1 MKKVWISALERDE
14 AKVALVMKLVKQYGM
29 DGNGHFWVDDLKNMA
44 WLTPKEKL
52 LDNDTCMWMI
62 LSSGEGLSTESVRF
76 GLSLLTLSVQAK
88 RGNGFTIALVEL
100 KERIDEDTLP
110 TPLQG
115 CNLHSLEDPSIG
127 AKLIA
132 QANLPVSTEKT
143 DYYLDIHANPAMGMW
158 FEVGPGSDL
167 TWSGALFG
175 VQGGEI
181 DAHGVGPS
189 GNLPEKT
196 VLEYPMKGVKL
207 KLGMNNFT
215 AWVVQNMLNE
225 GSSYFV
231 RVQDTPESI
240 IFGSYTQEDAI
251 EVNKMKLI

>member
-1 MKKVWISALERDE
+1 MKKVWITALERDE
-14 AKVALVMKLVKQYGM
+14 ARVALTMKLVKQYGM

-44 WLTPKEKL
+44 WLTPKDEL
-52 LDNDTCMWMI
+52 LDKDTVMWMI
-62 LSSGEGLSTESVRF
+62 LSSGEDLSKETVRF
-76 GLSLLTLSVQAK
+76 GLSLLALSVQSK
-88 RGNGFTIALVEL
+88 RGNGFPIALVEI
-100 KERIDEDTLP
+100 KDRIDEETLP

-143 DYYLDIHANPAMGMW
+143 EYHLDIHANPAMGVW
-158 FEVGPGSDL
+158 FEVGPGSNL

-196 VLEYPMKGVKL
+196 ILEYPMKGVEL
-207 KLGMNNFT
+207 KLGMNKFT
-215 AWVVQNMLNE
+215 AWAVQNVLNE
-225 GSSYFV
+225 KSSYFV
-231 RVQDTPESI
+231 RIQNTPESI
-240 IFGSYTQEDAI
+240 VFGSYTQEDAI
-251 EVNKMKLI
+251 EVNKLKLI